1 MNLLLSDDEKLK
13 VFKNDGLY
21 LPTKKIGKNNP
32 KADEIAEANEARKEW
47 NSLVDEALFYRVP
60 AKHIKVI
67 KYYKIIKASKRLS
80 NVKTNLIDTN
90 ALPYSSF
97 IKSAGSVFLDAVE
110 KAIECLKGLIE
121 IFKAIIEPKKTHDE
135 KTYKQYK
142 KVYVVVND
150 LISEQNNVYSK
161 INHLENRLSLK
172 EYKLIGGKKQLQ
184 GDIMSLEKE
193 CDRIQ
198 QKINKAVHE
207 VGEGSV
213 DDVIRRFRDLE
224 RVKDAYESN
233 LERQKEAKMFLVEN
247 VKEYMKTVKE
257 DKVEAPEREKKYL
270 FTNKGFASY
279 NKRLVYKKGRDDIH
293 SIDDLVGKKVS
304 AGQGSNTAAI
314 LETYNAE
321 HDNKI
326 DIVYSNGATNE
337 SIYDDVMN
345 GRLDAIVAT
354 KKTFKKYNEAFGGGY
369 DINED
374 SYFSESQA
382 YFMLAQGEEQLRD
395 DMDTALKSMKEDGT
409 LTKLSIEYTGSDY
422 NSEE

>member
-1 MNLLLSDDEKLK
+1 MEL
-13 VFKNDGLY
+13 
-21 LPTKKIGKNNP
+21 
-32 KADEIAEANEARKEW
+32 AN
-47 NSLVDEALFYRVP
+47 
-60 AKHIKVI
+60 I
-67 KYYKIIKASKRLS
+67 
-80 NVKTNLIDTN
+80 
-90 ALPYSSF
+90 
-97 IKSAGSVFLDAVE
+97 SVALDA
-110 KAIECLKGLIE
+110 
-121 IFKAIIEPKKTHDE
+121 
-135 KTYKQYK
+135 K
-142 KVYVVVND
+142 KV
-150 LISEQNNVYSK
+150 S
-161 INHLENRLSLK
+161 
-172 EYKLIGGKKQLQ
+172 IGSQQ
-184 GDIMSLEKE
+184 FEK
-193 CDRIQ
+193 
-198 QKINKAVHE
+198 N
-207 VGEGSV
+207 
-213 DDVIRRFRDLE
+213 
-224 RVKDAYESN
+224 
-233 LERQKEAKMFLVEN
+233 
-247 VKEYMKTVKE
+247 
-257 DKVEAPEREKKYL
+257 PEREKKYL
-270 FTNKGFASY
+270 FTNEGFASY
-279 NKRLVYKKGRDDIH
+279 NKHLVYKKGRDDIH

-354 KKTFKKYNEAFGGGY
+354 KKTLKKYNEAFGGGY